1 MLKIKTMITNASKYA
16 IRAVVYLAEH
26 ATIDNKLGSKAVAD
40 NVDLPQYFIAKIL
53 QQLAKGGIINSVKG
67 PQGGFYL
74 SKQKLQ
80 RPVLDV
86 IHFIDEEE
94 VFAGCFIGLKQCS
107 DEKPCPVH
115 HIVSPFKQQI
125 LEELNKTIEQFTK
138 DVKEKGTYLS
148 LD

>member
-1 MLKIKTMITNASKYA
+1 MITNASKYA
-16 IRAVVYLAEH
+16 IRAVVYLAEN
-26 ATIDNKLGSKAVAD
+26 ASIDNKLGAKEIAE

-74 SKQKLQ
+74 NEEKLQ
-80 RPVLDV
+80 HTMLDV
-86 IHFIDEEE
+86 IQFVDEEDPF
-94 VFAGCFIGLKQCS
+94 VGCFIGLKQCS

-115 HIVSPFKQQI
+115 HVVSPFKQEI
-125 LEELNKTIEQFTK
+125 LAELGKTIAVFTQ
-138 DVKEKGTYLS
+138 DVKDKGTYLS

>member
-1 MLKIKTMITNASKYA
+1 MITNASKYA
-16 IRAVVYLAEH
+16 IRAVVYLAEN
-26 ATIDNKLGSKAVAD
+26 ASKDCKLGAKEVAE

-74 SKQKLQ
+74 NKEKLKHTM
-80 RPVLDV
+80 LDV
-86 IHFIDEEE
+86 IHYIDEGE
-94 VFAGCFIGLKQCS
+94 VFTECFIGLKQCS

-115 HIVSPFKQQI
+115 HVVSPFKQQI
-125 LEELNKTIEQFTK
+125 LSELGKTIDVFTK
-138 DVKEKGTYLS
+138 DVKENGTYLS